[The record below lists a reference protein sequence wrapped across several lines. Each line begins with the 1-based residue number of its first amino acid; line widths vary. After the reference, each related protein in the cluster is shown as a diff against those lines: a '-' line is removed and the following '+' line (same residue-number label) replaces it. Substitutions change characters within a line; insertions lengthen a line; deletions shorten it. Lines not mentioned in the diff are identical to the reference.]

1 LISRF
6 DRYLLSQLMM
16 FFGFFALVLV
26 SVYWVNRAV
35 RLFDQLISDNQSVW
49 VFLELSALSLP
60 NVIRLMLPVAAFVA
74 TVYATNRLSS
84 ESELVVMQATGFSP
98 RRLARPVIY
107 FGLIVALM
115 LSVLSHFLVPMSR
128 ARLNERNLEVSQNV
142 SSKFLSE
149 GTFVHPARGI
159 TLFIGHIE
167 QSGELGDFFLSDR
180 RDPAA
185 EVIYSSKRA
194 YLARSDSGPKLVL
207 LDGQAQR
214 LDTAT
219 GKLSLTRFENFTYD
233 ITSFLAP
240 RGSRS
245 PLIEEL
251 PTAQLLTA
259 DEAAM
264 RAIGDTVLHA
274 RFEANDR
281 IAKPFLPLA
290 LALIAFAALQGGSY
304 SRFGLWRQIGQAC
317 GLFLVLFLLSNLADK
332 AAARRMDLLGLSY
345 LVPVL
350 GIALGTATLA
360 WAGRSRRPAP
370 GGAEAPA

>member
-1 LISRF
+1 MSRF

-74 TVYATNRLSS
+74 TIYATNRLAS

-98 RRLARPVIY
+98 FRLARPVIY

-159 TLFIGHIE
+159 TLFIGRID
-167 QSGELGDFFLSDR
+167 QTGELGDFFLSDR

-214 LDTAT
+214 LDGAT
-219 GKLSLTRFENFTYD
+219 GRLSLTRFENFTYD
-233 ITSFLAP
+233 ISSFLAP
-240 RGSRS
+240 RGSRW
-245 PLIEEL
+245 PEVEEL

-259 DEAAM
+259 DAA
-264 RAIGDTVLHA
+264 ALSGIGATVEQA
-274 RFEANDR
+274 RFEAHDR

-332 AAARRMDLLGLSY
+332 AAAGRTDLLGLSY
-345 LVPVL
+345 LVPAS
-350 GIALGTATLA
+350 GMALGLAMLA
-360 WAGRSRRPAP
+360 WAGRGRRP
-370 GGAEAPA
+370 GRSGREALA

>member
-1 LISRF
+1 M
-6 DRYLLSQLMM
+6 LSQLMM

-74 TVYATNRLSS
+74 TIYATNRLSS

-98 RRLARPVIY
+98 FRLARPVIY

-149 GTFVHPARGI
+149 GTFVHPAKGI
-159 TLFIGHIE
+159 TLFIGRID
-167 QSGELGDFFLSDR
+167 QTGELGDFFLSDR

-214 LDTAT
+214 LDAAT
-219 GKLSLTRFENFTYD
+219 GRLSLTRFENFTYD
-233 ITSFLAP
+233 ITSFLTP
-240 RGSRS
+240 PGERW
-245 PLIEEL
+245 PQVEEL
-251 PTAQLLTA
+251 PTSTLLSA

-264 RAIGDTVLHA
+264 SAIGATVERA
-274 RFEANDR
+274 WFEAHDR

-290 LALIAFAALQGGSY
+290 LALVAFAALQGGSY
-304 SRFGLWRQIGQAC
+304 SRFGHWRQIGQAC
-317 GLFLVLFLLSNLADK
+317 GLFVVLFLISNLADK
-332 AAARRMDLLGLSY
+332 AAASRPGLLGLCY
-345 LVPVL
+345 LAPAVGV
-350 GIALGTATLA
+350 ALGAAMLA
-360 WAGRSRRPAP
+360 WAGRGRRPARA
-370 GGAEAPA
+370 GREALA